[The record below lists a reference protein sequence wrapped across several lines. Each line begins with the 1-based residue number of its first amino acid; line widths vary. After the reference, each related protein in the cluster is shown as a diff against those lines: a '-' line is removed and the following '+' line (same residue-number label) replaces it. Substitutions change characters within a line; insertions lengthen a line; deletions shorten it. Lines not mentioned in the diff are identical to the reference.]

1 MKFGNEYKEPNNPE
15 EEQSKIENLITG
27 KELKGQLMAGIGTS
41 DISIYEDYLKKK
53 EIKYKIYTYKES
65 PELSLLVLYTPGAQ
79 RQIFDE
85 LVNGNEK
92 IKGGFWSNSTVKE
105 ETELKFIQGDNEM
118 EFNGDSEAK
127 EEFAEG
133 DIVEL
138 TTEKI
143 KQIEEK
149 DLMIGFPNTTGE
161 ISTVSGDMASVD
173 FGGSVRLINLRDI
186 KKVY

>member
-1 MKFGNEYKEPNNPE
+1 MKYEDQFKVPNSPE
-15 EEQSKIENLITG
+15 EEQSKNENIITG
-27 KELKGQLMAGIGTS
+27 KELQGKLMAGIGTA
-41 DISIYEDYLKKK
+41 DISIYEDYLKKN

-85 LVNGNEK
+85 LVNGNEE
-92 IKGGFWSNSTVKE
+92 IKGGFWSNSTVEE
-105 ETELKFIQGDNEM
+105 ETELELVHGDNEM
-118 EFNGDSEAK
+118 ELNRDNEAK
-127 EEFAEG
+127 EGFVEG

-138 TTEKI
+138 TAEKI

-161 ISTVSGDMASVD
+161 INTVSGDMASVD
-173 FGGSVRLINLRDI
+173 FGGAVRLISLKDI
-186 KKVY
+186 KKV